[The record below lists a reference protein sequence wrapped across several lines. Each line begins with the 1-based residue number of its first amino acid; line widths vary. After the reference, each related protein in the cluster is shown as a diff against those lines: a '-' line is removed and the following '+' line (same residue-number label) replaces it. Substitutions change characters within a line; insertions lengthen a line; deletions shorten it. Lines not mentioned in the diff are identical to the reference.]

1 MHIKLITIF
10 GFKSYKEQTAIE
22 AFSPRHNVI
31 VGRNGSGKSN
41 FFAAIRFVLG
51 DAYHSM
57 SGKHSEERHA
67 LLHEGSGSAVVT
79 AYVEIIFD
87 NTDDRFP
94 TGKPELI
101 LRRTIGVTKDEYS
114 LDRKNASRAEVMS
127 LLESAGFS
135 SSNPYY
141 IVPQGRVTALTN
153 MKDPERLDL
162 LKSISGTQVYEARK
176 KESKK
181 IMEETQLKKGRID
194 ELLAFINERLGELEE
209 EKDELRQ
216 YQEKDRQH
224 RCLQYVL
231 HERQKQEYQRKLDQI
246 DDQRSAGVDETDEN
260 RELFLQ
266 REQDIAEIDEQINEL
281 KQQLDVL
288 QVDRGQLEDDRKD
301 RVKARA
307 KIELE
312 VSSLTQGQSA
322 AQQAKAQHDSE
333 LRDVQ
338 RLIKERETELAQ
350 LMPEYNAKKEQEA
363 KIGEQLEEARATQN
377 RLRAKQSR
385 SSTFKSKRER
395 DEYLKKQVDD
405 INATLATRK
414 ALAMQ
419 TSAEVSELE
428 AQIGRLETE
437 ISDLRS
443 QQENRGENMQTIAT
457 EVDKAKEAR
466 DRLMDERKEL
476 WREDAKLD
484 SALLHAREE
493 HSKAESFLQR
503 VMDHNTWQ
511 GIKTVRRIKQQQNL
525 EGVYG
530 TLGEL
535 FVPDPKYQTAIEVTA
550 GQSLFHYVVDTEETA
565 SHLTQI
571 LTKEKA
577 GRVTFMPLSR
587 LRTKPANIPK
597 ASDAVHMVSK
607 MQYDEKYD
615 TALQYVFGK
624 TIVCPNLQVAGQ
636 YARSHGISAITP
648 EGDRAEK
655 KGSRT
660 GGYHD
665 PRQSRLE
672 AAKREAKW
680 RMEVEAQQSRKD
692 DIRQAVQAKDQ
703 EITRAVGE
711 VQKIEQKRQQL
722 DHGYGPLQ
730 QELRNKS
737 RDLQNK
743 QDQLETLHRKRQT
756 IEQDE
761 RKLGEDQQSFETE
774 MASAFQKVLSQDEE
788 RQIEKLTS
796 TIQDLRKQYS
806 ELNTS
811 RSELETRKMNLDVEL
826 RENLRPK
833 LDQLVSNDMDNDA
846 GSFGGP
852 DNTGGRLKDRQREL
866 KRVNKALADVES
878 QLAAVEESIEQHNTA
893 MSQHQQSKDETT
905 KLQEQLSK
913 AIEHQQKS
921 MNKNMQKKAVL
932 AVELA
937 AVNRDIRELGALPE
951 EAFDKY
957 QNLTSE
963 KAIKRLHKV
972 KEDLKK
978 YSHVNKKAYEQY
990 TSFTKQRETL
1000 DKRRSE
1006 LDTSDKSISDLI
1018 SHLDDRKDEAI
1029 ERTFKQVSKEF
1040 ATVFEKLV
1048 PAGKGRLVIQRKSD
1062 RQNRAI
1068 DGSDDDERNDGVENY
1083 TGVGIS
1089 VSFNSKHDEQQRIQQ
1104 LSGGQKSKSIPSGT
1118 RYQLL
1123 TTEF

>member
-1 MHIKLITIF
+1 MYIKQIVIQ
-10 GFKSYKEQTAIE
+10 GFKSYKDQTIIE
-22 AFSPRHNVI
+22 PFSPKNNVI

-51 DAYHSM
+51 DAYHNLR
-57 SGKHSEERHA
+57 KDHERIA

-87 NTDDRFP
+87 NSDERFP

-101 LRRTIGVTKDEYS
+101 LRRTIGVKKDEYS
-114 LDRKNASRAEVMS
+114 MDRKNSSKADVMN

-153 MKDPERLDL
+153 MKDGERLNL
-162 LKSISGTQVYEARK
+162 LKDISGTQVYEARRT
-176 KESKK
+176 ESKK
-181 IMEETQLKKGRID
+181 IMEETTLKQERID
-194 ELLAFINERLGELEE
+194 DLLKYINERLNELDE
-209 EKDELRQ
+209 EKKELQ
-216 YQEKDRQH
+216 KYQAIDRDH
-224 RCLQYVL
+224 RCLQYIL
-231 HERQKQEYQRKLDQI
+231 HERTKQEYQRKLDQI
-246 DDQRSAGVDETDEN
+246 DAQRSAGVEETDDS
-260 RELFLQ
+260 RELFVQ
-266 REQDIAEIDEQINEL
+266 QEQEIAEIDEQINEL

-288 QVDRGQLEDDRKD
+288 HVDRGQLEDDRKD

-322 AQQAKAQHDSE
+322 AQKAKQQHDAE

-338 RLIKERETELAQ
+338 RLIHEREKELAQ
-350 LMPEYNAKKEQEA
+350 LMPEYNEKKEQEA
-363 KIGEQLEEARATQN
+363 DIGAQLEEARATQN
-377 RLRAKQSR
+377 RLRAKQTR

-395 DEYLKKQVDD
+395 DDYLKKQIDD
-405 INATLATRK
+405 INVTLATRK
-414 ALAMQ
+414 ALALQ
-419 TSAEVSELE
+419 TSEEVSELE
-428 AQIGRLETE
+428 VQIGKLETE
-437 ISDLRS
+437 ISELRS
-443 QQENRGENMQTIAT
+443 RQDNRGENMQTIAT
-457 EVDKAKEAR
+457 EVDKAKEVR

-476 WREDAKLD
+476 WREDGKLD
-484 SALLHAREE
+484 SMLANAREE

-525 EGVYG
+525 DGVYG

-535 FVPDPKYQTAIEVTA
+535 FVADEKYQTAVEITA

-577 GRVTFMPLSR
+577 GRVTFMPLNR

-597 ASDAVHMVSK
+597 ASDAVHMVTK
-607 MQYDEKYD
+607 MHYDEKYD
-615 TALQYVFGK
+615 KAFQYVFGK

-648 EGDRAEK
+648 DGDRAEK

-665 PRQSRLE
+665 PRQSRMD

-680 RMEVEAQQSRKD
+680 RREVEAQQARKD
-692 DIRQAVQAKDQ
+692 EIRQTLQAKDQ
-703 EITRAVGE
+703 EVTRALGE
-711 VQKIEQKRQQL
+711 VQKLDQKRQQL

-730 QELRNKS
+730 QELRNKA
-737 RDLQNK
+737 RELQNK
-743 QDQLETLHRKRQT
+743 QDQLEVLHRKRQG
-756 IEQDE
+756 IEIDE

-788 RQIEKLTS
+788 RQIETLTS
-796 TIQDLRKQYS
+796 TIQDLRKQFS
-806 ELNTS
+806 ELNS
-811 RSELETRKMNLDVEL
+811 RRSELETRKMNLDIEL

-833 LDQLVSNDMDNDA
+833 LDQLTSTEMDSA
-846 GSFGGP
+846 GNLGGT
-852 DNTGGRLKDRQREL
+852 DNTGGRLKDSQREL
-866 KRVNKALADVES
+866 KRVNKAVADVETK
-878 QLAAVEESIEQHNTA
+878 LAGVEEAIEQHNTE
-893 MSQHQQSKDETT
+893 MLQQQQNKAEKTRQ
-905 KLQEQLSK
+905 QEQLAKS
-913 AIEHQQKS
+913 IEHQQKS
-921 MNKNMQKKAVL
+921 MNKNMQKKALL

-937 AVNRDIRELGALPE
+937 TVNRDIRELGALPDD
-951 EAFDKY
+951 AFASY
-957 QNLTSE
+957 QNISSD
-963 KAIKRLHKV
+963 KALKRLHKA

-978 YSHVNKKAYEQY
+978 YSHVNKKAFEQY

-1000 DKRRSE
+1000 MQRREE
-1006 LDTSDKSISDLI
+1006 LDTSHESIRELI
-1018 SHLDDRKDEAI
+1018 EHLDIRKDEAI

-1048 PAGKGRLVIQRKSD
+1048 PAGKGRLVIQRKTD
-1062 RQNRAI
+1062 RQIRDEDA
-1068 DGSDDDERNDGVENY
+1068 SDEENTGVENY

-1104 LSGGQKSKSIPSGT
+1104 LSGGQKSEYTCSPELSK
-1118 RYQLL
+1118 
-1123 TTEF
+1123 

>member
-1 MHIKLITIF
+1 MFIKQIVIQ
-10 GFKSYKEQTAIE
+10 GFKSYKDQTIIE
-22 AFSPRHNVI
+22 PFSPKHNVI

-51 DAYHSM
+51 DAYNM
-57 SGKHSEERHA
+57 GKKATEERAA

-87 NTDDRFP
+87 NSDDRFP

-101 LRRTIGVTKDEYS
+101 LRRTIGVHKDEYS
-114 LDRKNASRAEVMS
+114 LDRKNASRNEVMQ

-135 SSNPYY
+135 SANPYY
-141 IVPQGRVTALTN
+141 IVPQGRVTHLTN

-162 LKSISGTQVYEARK
+162 LKSISGTQVYEARR
-176 KESKK
+176 KESEK
-181 IMEETQLKKGRID
+181 IMEETGLKKTRID
-194 ELLAFINERLGELEE
+194 ELLAFINERLGELQE
-209 EKDELRQ
+209 EKEELRK
-216 YQEKDRQH
+216 YQEKDREH
-224 RCLQYVL
+224 RSLQFIL
-231 HERQKQEYQRKLDQI
+231 HERTKQEYQRKLDQI
-246 DDQRSAGVDETDEN
+246 DEQRSAGVDETDEN

-266 REQDIAEIDEQINEL
+266 QEQEIVEIDEEINDL
-281 KQQLDVL
+281 KQKLDVL
-288 QVDRGQLEDDRKD
+288 QVDKLQLEDDRKD
-301 RVKARA
+301 RVKAKA

-322 AQQAKAQHDSE
+322 AQQARAQHDNE

-338 RLIKERETELAQ
+338 RLIQQREKELAQ
-350 LMPEYNAKKEQEA
+350 LMPEYGEKKDKEA
-363 KIGEQLEEARATQN
+363 DIGAQLEEAKATQN
-377 RLRAKQSR
+377 RLRAKQNR

-395 DEYLKKQVDD
+395 DDYLKKQIDD
-405 INATLATRK
+405 INITLATRK

-419 TSAEVSELE
+419 TSEEVSELE
-428 AQIGRLETE
+428 AQIGRLEIE

-443 QQENRGENMQTIAT
+443 QQDNRGDNLQTIAT
-457 EVDKAKEAR
+457 EVDKTKEVR
-466 DRLMDERKEL
+466 DRLTDERKEL

-484 SALLHAREE
+484 SILYHAREE

-511 GIKTVRRIKQQQNL
+511 GIKTVRRVKQQQNL
-525 EGVYG
+525 DGVYG

-535 FVPDPKYQTAIEVTA
+535 FTVDDGYQTAIEVTA

-577 GRVTFMPLSR
+577 GRVTFMPLNQ

-607 MQYDEKYD
+607 MHYDEKYD
-615 TALQYVFGK
+615 KAFQYVFGK

-665 PRQSRLE
+665 PRQSRME
-672 AAKREAKW
+672 AAKTEAKW
-680 RMEVEAQQSRKD
+680 RTEVEALQARKD
-692 DIRQAVQAKDQ
+692 GIRETLQAKDQ

-711 VQKIEQKRQQL
+711 VQKVEQKRQQL
-722 DHGYGPLQ
+722 DHGYGPVQ

-737 RDLQNK
+737 RELQNS
-743 QDQLETLHRKRQT
+743 QDQLENLQRKRQG
-756 IEQDE
+756 IERDE
-761 RKLGEDQQSFETE
+761 RKLGEDQQSYETE
-774 MASAFQKVLSQDEE
+774 MASAFQKVLSHDEE
-788 RQIEKLTS
+788 RQIENLTS
-796 TIQDLRKQYS
+796 TIQNLQKQYS

-811 RSELETRKMNLDVEL
+811 RSELETRKMNIDIEL

-833 LDQLVSNDMDNDA
+833 LDQLLSSDLDNNGD
-846 GSFGGP
+846 SFSGT
-852 DNTGGRLKDRQREL
+852 DNTGGRLKERQGEL
-866 KRVNKALADVES
+866 KRISKALADVES
-878 QLAAVEESIEQHNTA
+878 KLTGVEAAIEQHNSA
-893 MSQHQQSKDETT
+893 MLEQQNSRAEKT
-905 KLQEQLSK
+905 KQQEQLAK

-921 MNKNMQKKAVL
+921 MNKSLQKKAVL

-937 AVNRDIRELGALPE
+937 TVNRDIRELGALPE
-951 EAFDKY
+951 EAFSKY
-957 QNLTSE
+957 QNLTSD

-978 YSHVNKKAYEQY
+978 YSHVNKKAFEQY

-1006 LDTSDKSISDLI
+1006 LDTSDNSIKDLI
-1018 SHLDDRKDEAI
+1018 AHLDLRKDEAI

-1062 RQNRAI
+1062 RQNRAGN
-1068 DGSDDDERNDGVENY
+1068 DSDDETQRNDGVENY

-1104 LSGGQKSKSIPSGT
+1104 LSGGQKSKLIFS
-1118 RYQLL
+1118 LL
-1123 TTEF
+1123 NT